1 MPAPASRL
9 TVHGRYGADP
19 GFVLDSGSVLGV
31 YLARLPGTSNNY
43 AENEAVWLCWTDAD
57 NRMVLQVPARVR
69 HADVSGVRVQ
79 FEAGH
84 AAQVEQVLALVPRK
98 ALADGAGARPAERAI
113 TLIIDA
119 IRSDF
124 VGACRTLIEALA
136 HALDTADGDTDGT
149 TIGAQ
154 LTRREAAQQLRTQKV
169 VVEQEFRRRLTHAWR
184 QPVAAAATA
193 SAHSAAP
200 PALIN
205 DGEMRAWLA
214 GRLASRKLERSCQ
227 ASWKPLRQFV
237 QPLLLGRTG
246 IHVEA
251 LSVTAVI
258 DALAQ
263 SLNAA
268 ELDPGLQDLALQRAS
283 EPPGLDIPLR
293 YRRLLQALQRAGVRT
308 DATDGAPAPTPDSAA
323 PSPATNMRRAP
334 APPLQPA
341 LAWTTLRQMSLPLAE
356 GVDPNLLAGGGPIA
370 DSMLLRA
377 AADVLG
383 TPGPTTATELRAR
396 LLQRAR
402 RLAGNPR
409 AALEQRQHAAID
421 LIARMH
427 AELDRDPLLPNGF
440 RERCRPL
447 LRPILAMELQG
458 DALAQASAS
467 ARQLLGLIE
476 FASELVSSR
485 TDPVTQR
492 LRASVDAEVD
502 ALARAP
508 SWSAAELA
516 AVCERLEP
524 LLQRP
529 RAASLASEKRVVETC
544 EGQQRM
550 TDARAQLQRELARL
564 FAGQPLPQ
572 ALLVVIER
580 RLSATLLPV
589 LLRAGLEGGEWQV
602 AFGRLK
608 LLHDALRQAASGH
621 PCTDVQRHLG
631 WLRDACGGPSDERV
645 LERCLAHIEAALGG
659 AAVPLTTFAAA
670 EPQAA
675 APVAPTNGANPPG
688 ALASLKVG
696 DWLTQSTP
704 GAQPR
709 ALRLAWRAPDGGRF
723 VFVNR
728 LGQKIDEIDAAVLQ
742 RELAEGSARVAG
754 RVGSD
759 FAARAWRHMLIG
771 RHRDLIDQATLD
783 AVTGLLNPRELERRL
798 HAWLVAPE
806 RAPLLLLWFE
816 VAQFDAVSRT
826 HGGAAGDQLL
836 VEFAELLSRHLAPGP
851 GVRYAARIDVDQF
864 VAVLQDVPLAQAER
878 LAHACFDRACA
889 LELTFDDSELRLLP
903 TMGMVAADAA
913 TASIERLLA
922 DARRACATAGSSG
935 PGRWHRHQS
944 DSSVLERMRDAA
956 NWVRRV
962 DEALP
967 AGGLVL
973 YGQRAQGLAANRQ
986 AEYIEVLLR
995 MRTVDG
1001 MIAPGESAVA
1011 VERYGQIA
1019 AMDRHIV
1026 QELASA
1032 LTRAQPHRNLRIAF
1046 NVSAC
1051 NLIDGEYV
1059 DEVIETLR
1067 RQPVPL
1073 RQLCIEVS
1081 ESALLAQIDGAR
1093 DGLQRL
1099 ADAGFSLV
1107 LDNAG
1112 SGAAALGQLSGL
1124 PFDLIKVGGAYL
1136 RDITRSAADRALV
1149 RSINEIAHLH
1159 GKRTL
1164 AEHVEEQAALD
1175 ELRALGFDY
1184 AQGYLMGQ
1192 PVPLAELL
1200 G

>member
-57 NRMVLQVPARVR
+57 ARMVLQVPARVR
-69 HADVSGVRVQ
+69 HGDASGVRVQ

-98 ALADGAGARPAERAI
+98 ALADTGPHPAELAI

-124 VGACRTLIEALA
+124 VAACRSLIDALA
-136 HALDTADGDTDGT
+136 LSINGADAEAS
-149 TIGAQ
+149 TIGAA
-154 LTRREAAQQLRTQKV
+154 LTRREAAQQLQAQKV

-184 QPVAAAATA
+184 QPFAGPA
-193 SAHSAAP
+193 SASPSVGAP
-200 PALIN
+200 PALVN

-214 GRLASRKLERSCQ
+214 GRIATRKLERSCE
-227 ASWKPLRQFV
+227 ASWKLLRQFV
-237 QPLLLGRTG
+237 QPLLDGRAG

-268 ELDPGLQDLALQRAS
+268 ELDPSLQDLALQRAS
-283 EPPGLDIPLR
+283 EPSGLDIPQR
-293 YRRLLQALQRAGVRT
+293 YQRLLQSLQRAGIRS
-308 DATDGAPAPTPDSAA
+308 DGASGSAPAATAATA
-323 PSPATNMRRAP
+323 PSALRRAP
-334 APPLQPA
+334 PPPPQPA
-341 LAWTTLRQMSLPLAE
+341 LAWSTLRQLGLPVAE

-377 AADVLG
+377 AADALG
-383 TPGPTTATELRAR
+383 TTAPATATEFRAR

-421 LIARMH
+421 LIARLQQ
-427 AELDRDPLLPNGF
+427 ELDRDLLLPSGF
-440 RERCRPL
+440 RDRCRPL
-447 LRPILAMELQG
+447 LRPLLAMELQG
-458 DALAQASAS
+458 DAVAQASAPM
-467 ARQLLGLIE
+467 RQLLGLIE
-476 FASELVSSR
+476 FASELVGTRS
-485 TDPVTQR
+485 DPATQR
-492 LRASVDAEVD
+492 IHSALDAEID
-502 ALARAP
+502 ALAHAT
-508 SWSAAELA
+508 SWTADELT
-516 AVCERLEP
+516 AVCERLEQ

-529 RAASLASEKRVVETC
+529 RAASLASEKRVVEAC

-550 TDARAQLQRELARL
+550 ADARVQLQRELARL
-564 FAGQPLPQ
+564 FAGQQLPQ
-572 ALLVVIER
+572 ALLILLER

-589 LLRAGLEGGEWQV
+589 LLRAGVDGAEWRV

-608 LLHDALRQAASGH
+608 LLHDALRQAASGK
-621 PCTDVQRHLG
+621 PCADLERHLG
-631 WLRDACGGPSDERV
+631 WLRDVCGGSSDERI
-645 LERCLAHIEAALGG
+645 LERCLAHIQGALSG
-659 AAVPLTTFAAA
+659 AAVPWTSFASVD
-670 EPQAA
+670 PQA
-675 APVAPTNGANPPG
+675 PDVAPTASSNPADP
-688 ALASLKVG
+688 AAAATMMQVG
-696 DWLTQSTP
+696 DWLTQTRE
-704 GAQPR
+704 GQTR
-709 ALRLAWRAPDGGRF
+709 ALRLAWRAPDHSRC

-728 LGQKIDEIDAAVLQ
+728 LGQKVDELEVGVLQ
-742 RELAEGSARVAG
+742 REFADGTLRLAG
-754 RVGSD
+754 RANGD
-759 FAARAWRHMLIG
+759 FSARAWRRLLSG
-771 RHRDLIDQATLD
+771 RHRDLVDQATLD
-783 AVTGLLNPRELERRL
+783 RATGLLNRRELERRL

-816 VAQFDAVSRT
+816 VDQFDAVAST
-826 HGGAAGDQLL
+826 HGAAAADQLL
-836 VEFAELLSRHLAPGP
+836 AEFSELLRQLDARPGTC
-851 GVRYAARIDVDQF
+851 YAARVDTDQL
-864 VAVLQDVPLAQAER
+864 VGVLQGLPLAQAER
-878 LAHACFDRACA
+878 LAHACFDRARS
-889 LELTFDDSELRLLP
+889 LELAFDDAEVRLLP
-903 TMGMVAADAA
+903 TMGMVAADVA

-922 DARRACATAGSSG
+922 DARHACATAGSAG

-944 DSSVLERMRDAA
+944 DESVLDRMRDAA

-962 DEALP
+962 DEALH

-973 YGQRAQGLAANRQ
+973 YGQRTQALASSKQ
-986 AEYIEVLLR
+986 PEYIEVLLR
-995 MRTVDG
+995 MRTPDG
-1001 MIAPGESAVA
+1001 MIAPGECAVA

-1019 AMDRHIV
+1019 AMDRHV
-1026 QELASA
+1026 MQQLASA
-1032 LTRAQPHRNLRIAF
+1032 LRAAQPRRNLRIAF
-1046 NVSAC
+1046 NVSAS
-1051 NLIDGEYV
+1051 NLVDSEFV
-1059 DEVIETLR
+1059 DEIIETLR

-1073 RQLCIEVS
+1073 RQLCIEIS
-1081 ESALLAQIDGAR
+1081 ESALLPQVER
-1093 DGLQRL
+1093 TRSGLQRL

-1124 PFDLIKVGGAYL
+1124 PFDVVKIGGAYL
-1136 RDITRSAADRALV
+1136 RDIARVPADRALL
-1149 RSINEIAHLH
+1149 RSICEIAHLL

-1164 AEHVEEQAALD
+1164 AEHVEEQATLD

-1184 AQGYLMGQ
+1184 AQGYLIGQ

-1200 G
+1200 V